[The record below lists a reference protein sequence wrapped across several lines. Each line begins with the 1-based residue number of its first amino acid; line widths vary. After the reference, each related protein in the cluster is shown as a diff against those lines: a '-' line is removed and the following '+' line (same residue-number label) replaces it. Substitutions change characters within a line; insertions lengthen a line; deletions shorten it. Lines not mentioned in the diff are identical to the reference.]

1 MKKAVL
7 AILVILFS
15 ILAVFIAYREIQDWR
30 HQNYLNSLKTPA
42 QIDEGI
48 NYILD
53 RYNVKG
59 ASVAV
64 IQDFHV
70 LWAKGYG
77 ITDAE
82 NPVPVSK
89 NTLFD
94 VASISKPVSAVA
106 IIRVLHAKEIS
117 IDTEANDLLTSWQ
130 IKENQFTDS
139 VNVTVRHLLS
149 HRGGINVDGYR
160 GYIAQDTLP
169 TLLHVLNGIPPA
181 ENPKVEVIQT
191 PGQSFMYSGGGYYI
205 LQQLLADVTE
215 KSFQTALKN
224 KLFDIIGMNNS
235 TFRQDSLENYYES
248 VASGHYKGT
257 LIKIKRMQFAGL
269 AAAGLKS
276 TAGDL
281 ATFLSEIQRALQGK
295 SARLLD
301 QESAKKL
308 IFPESEKYGLGFM
321 LNGDFFGHGGAN
333 VGFLST
339 MAAHVE
345 KGYGIVVLTN
355 SSRDD
360 NLISLASDQSRRE
373 IIDLISRIYN
383 WKTLPNF

>member
-7 AILVILFS
+7 AILIILFS
-15 ILAVFIAYREIQDWR
+15 ILAIFIASREIRDWK
-30 HQNYLNSLKTPA
+30 HQNYLHSLSTPA

-59 ASVAV
+59 ASVAL
-64 IQDFHV
+64 IQDFNL

-106 IIRVLHAKEIS
+106 IMRVLHAKGIS
-117 IDTEANDLLTSWQ
+117 IDTEANDLLTSWK
-130 IKENQFTDS
+130 IEENQFTDS
-139 VNVTVRHLLS
+139 VKVTVRYLLS

-169 TLLHVLNGIPPA
+169 TLLQVLNGIPPA

-191 PGQSFMYSGGGYYI
+191 PGQSYMYSGGGYYI
-205 LQQLLADVTE
+205 LQQLLEDVTGE
-215 KSFQTALKN
+215 SFRITLKN
-224 KLFDIIGMNNS
+224 DLFDIIKMNNS
-235 TFRQDSLENYYES
+235 TFRQDSLEKYYES
-248 VASGHYKGT
+248 VASAHYKGT

-269 AAAGLKS
+269 AAGGLKS

-281 ATFLSEIQRALQGK
+281 ATFLSEIQRSLKGK
-295 SARLLD
+295 SVRVLD
-301 QESAKKL
+301 QESAKEL
-308 IFPESEKYGLGFM
+308 IFPESPNYGLGFM
-321 LNGDFFGHGGAN
+321 LRDNFFGHGGAN

-345 KGYGIVVLTN
+345 NGYGIVVLTN

-360 NLISLASDQSRRE
+360 NLLWMTTDQSRRE

-383 WKTLPNF
+383 WETLPNF